1 MFRGKFKWML
11 LFFILALL
19 SIGTVITRSESFSAK
34 LLIEAINNANDIW
47 LVVAIIGMLG
57 NIFFEG
63 LALSVLIKA
72 LVQRDKNQKIKSH
85 GFLYSAA
92 DIYFSA
98 ITPSASGGQPASA
111 FFMCKDG
118 LTVAETAFILMI
130 NLLFY
135 TASLIIIGI
144 GGFLLCPSIFMEL
157 DSISKLFI
165 ILGTLVITGLC
176 IFFILILQR
185 ENWVRIISNSIFKFI
200 HKIWPRFNNEK
211 YTLRLENSIVQYR
224 NCAKLVMSR
233 RGPMTL
239 AFLFN
244 LLQRLMLLSTPL
256 CVYLAFGGSVS
267 YLYKVISAQ
276 ALVLV
281 GVYSMPIPGGMGVA
295 DYLLIDGLD
304 TIPDI
309 YSPAN
314 LELISRGISFYSC
327 IIIAFIVV
335 VIGLLSYSN
344 KNSSK

>member
-1 MFRGKFKWML
+1 MFKGKIKWML

-19 SIGTVITRSESFSAK
+19 SIWAVVSRSESFSGE
-34 LLIEAINNANDIW
+34 LLKEAITNANDIW
-47 LVVAIIGMLG
+47 LLVAVIGMFG

-63 LALSVLIKA
+63 LALNVLIKA
-72 LVQRDKNQKIKSH
+72 LIQRDKNQKIKSH

-135 TASLIIIGI
+135 TASLIIVGI

-157 DSISKLFI
+157 DSLSKFFI
-165 ILGTLVITGLC
+165 ILGALVITGLC
-176 IFFILILQR
+176 VFFILILQR
-185 ENWVRIISNSIFKFI
+185 ENWVRFIFESIFRFI
-200 HKIWPRFNNEK
+200 HKLWPKFNNEK
-211 YTLRLENSIVQYR
+211 YATRLENSILQYR
-224 NCAKLVMSR
+224 NCANLVMSKK
-233 RGPMTL
+233 GPMAH
-239 AFLFN
+239 AFVFN
-244 LLQRLMLLSTPL
+244 FLQRLMLLSTPL

-267 YLYKVISAQ
+267 YLYKVISVQ
-276 ALVLV
+276 AMVLV

-314 LELISRGISFYSC
+314 IELISRGISFYSC
-327 IIIAFIVV
+327 IILAFIVV
-335 VIGLLSYSN
+335 VIGFLSYKDKKSN
-344 KNSSK
+344 